1 MPRPKKVTVEEKDQ
15 LSSDMESLWDLGN
28 CADDEKAQE
37 DARDILKEQQESRH
51 NSSGDG
57 D

>member
-28 CADDEKAQE
+28 CVDDEKAQE